1 MLSVIK
7 QELFIH
13 KKNILI
19 MSVLIIG
26 LYVGCGILNGLNNA
40 FNSETITEISAL
52 WFSFSMIIGTFG
64 AFFVALIRGS
74 GSVTDI
80 LFRDTGTLMKT
91 IPVSSWK
98 LIGGKMIVGLLE
110 FLIYGVLFLI
120 FALVFSLIELQ
131 EIPFEIKVALKD
143 FIPELLTLGCS
154 FIIGF
159 FISQSVIN
167 FAQTLFATF
176 GKKTR
181 WGKFIIGFLIYLGIY
196 FIFRIIGSFL
206 DVINFE
212 VLTDILDIWIPL
224 GIFTVVGTLF
234 YVGTCILYEKKVNI

>member
-120 FALVFSLIELQ
+120 FALIFSLFELQ

-143 FIPELLTLGCS
+143 FIPELVTLGCS
-154 FIIGF
+154 FVIGF
-159 FISQSVIN
+159 FVSQSVIN

-196 FIFRIIGSFL
+196 YIFRIIGSFL

-212 VLTDILDIWIPL
+212 VLTDIMDIWIPL
-224 GIFTVVGTLF
+224 GIFTVVGALF
-234 YVGTCILYEKKVNI
+234 FVGTCILYEKKVNI